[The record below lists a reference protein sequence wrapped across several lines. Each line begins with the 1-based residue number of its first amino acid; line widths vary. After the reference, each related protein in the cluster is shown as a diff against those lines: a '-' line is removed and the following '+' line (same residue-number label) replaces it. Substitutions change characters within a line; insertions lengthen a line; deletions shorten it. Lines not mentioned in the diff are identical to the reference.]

1 MAIRNQQ
8 KLRLGVGGGGCQER
22 ANQRISVTRSTSQEN
37 EVATETVPTDNELSL
52 HNETSLMG
60 NGTKM

>member
-1 MAIRNQQ
+1 MAIKNQQ
-8 KLRLGVGGGGCQER
+8 KLRLGVGGGCQER
-22 ANQRISVTRSTSQEN
+22 ANQWISVTRSTSQEN